1 VHLGEELIVLGI
13 LLLLAY
19 GLGRAGKLI
28 GLPTIP
34 IYMIVGLLASTNT
47 GWFPISFDSH
57 SIELIAI
64 FGLILLLFNLGLE
77 FDQDEF
83 FSNAGRLI
91 VSGGTYIAVNMGV
104 GLAFGFMLGWGT
116 REALIVAGMTATS
129 SSAIVTKLLIE
140 LNRLANRE
148 TPMILGVTVVEDI
161 FIAIYL
167 AIVSVVISGETDPIP
182 VIIKLAVAFAF
193 LVTMF
198 AVARWGGK
206 VVSKL
211 MRTRDDE
218 LFTVL
223 FFGLAVLFA
232 GLGEVL
238 GVTDAIGA
246 FLIGLIVGASRYRNR
261 VEQFAL
267 PMRDVFGAFF
277 FLNFGLGLDPSLFP
291 SVLGPVAAAIG
302 ITVALNLVAGQF
314 VAWLNKLGPQAGL
327 NTSFILQNRGEF
339 ALILATLSA
348 GAGLNPLL
356 QPFAGLYVLVMAVMG
371 PLLAANSERIGA
383 SVLRLRRRAAARRS
397 GRGADGVAVT
407 EAATA
412 EAAAE
417 ARRRERDDRRAE
429 EIALVEAALAGD
441 APVASGAGGDD
452 DGDGDSVVPRRRR
465 EVPTATAPAPDVVR
479 ARFRADGDGLA
490 TDDDVDAEDDLD
502 DLDATERA
510 IWAEQAGQQSDQ
522 QSTRQ
527 RDPEY

>member
-1 VHLGEELIVLGI
+1 MHLGEELVVLGV
-13 LLLLAY
+13 LLLIAY

-28 GLPTIP
+28 GLPSIP

-57 SIELIAI
+57 NIELIAI

-91 VSGGTYIAVNMGV
+91 VSGGSYIAVNMGV
-104 GLAFGFMLGWGT
+104 GLVFGFMLGWGT
-116 REALIVAGMTATS
+116 REALIIAGMTATS

-167 AIVSVVISGETDPIP
+167 AIVSVVLSGETDPLP
-182 VIIKLAVAFAF
+182 VVLKLVVAFAF
-193 LVTMF
+193 LVAMF
-198 AVARWGGK
+198 AVARWGGA

-232 GLGEVL
+232 GLGEIL

-246 FLIGLIVGASRYRNR
+246 FLIGLIIGATRYRNR

-277 FLNFGLGLDPSLFP
+277 FLNFGLGLNPSLFP
-291 SVLGPVAAAIG
+291 SVLGPVAIAVG
-302 ITVALNLVAGQF
+302 ITITLNVIAGQF
-314 VAWLNKLGPQAGL
+314 VAWLNKLGPQAGI
-327 NTSFILQNRGEF
+327 NTAVILQNRGEF

-348 GAGLNPLL
+348 GAGLDERL
-356 QPFAGLYVLVMAVMG
+356 QPFAGLYVLIMAVLG
-371 PLLAANSERIGA
+371 PVLASNSERIGGV
-383 SVLRLRRRAAARRS
+383 VLRTRRRAEREAREARRLERDTRQS
-397 GRGADGVAVT
+397 EEIALM
-407 EAATA
+407 EAALAGGEPGTPRRSDGSGSSADADADDEEALLGTRERAAA

-417 ARRRERDDRRAE
+417 ADADAADD
-429 EIALVEAALAGD
+429 
-441 APVASGAGGDD
+441 
-452 DGDGDSVVPRRRR
+452 
-465 EVPTATAPAPDVVR
+465 
-479 ARFRADGDGLA
+479 
-490 TDDDVDAEDDLD
+490 DDLD
-502 DLDATERA
+502 EQDRA
-510 IWAEQAGQQSDQ
+510 RAAILADQAGQQSDQ
-522 QSTRQ
+522 RATRQ